1 MNAQIIINSLAMGS
15 IYAVVALGFTLIWN
29 ASGIVNFAQ
38 GEFVMVGAFLGLAAL
53 DAGLPYAVA
62 FAVAAIGGGL
72 VGYVIERTALRPLR
86 GKSFWATVI
95 ATLGIALV
103 LSNGA
108 RIIWGPE
115 PRAMPSP
122 LSLRPVHFLGL
133 DFIPHS
139 LAIIVVV
146 AVLVVLQDA
155 LIRRTPF
162 GRAMRAVSWDGEIAG
177 LVGVNVNRV
186 ISVTFALSA
195 ALAAVAGMLLG
206 PLFFV
211 SPDMGMG
218 VTLKAFAATILGGF
232 GSQRGALVGGMII
245 AFSESLAGLY
255 LSSDYRMAIV
265 FGVVI
270 LVLVIRPK
278 GVWPTAE
285 SA

>member
-1 MNAQIIINSLAMGS
+1 MTDQIVISSLAMGS

-38 GEFVMVGAFLGLAAL
+38 GEFVMIGAFLGLTLL
-53 DAGLPYAVA
+53 DTGLPYAAALVVA
-62 FAVAAIGGGL
+62 LLGGGL
-72 VGYVIERTALRPLR
+72 VGYTVERVALRPLR
-86 GKSFWATVI
+86 GKSFWASVI

-122 LSLRPVHFLGL
+122 LSLRPSDFFGL
-133 DFIPHS
+133 NVVPHAVAVI
-139 LAIIVVV
+139 LIV
-146 AVLVVLQDA
+146 AVLVIVQDA
-155 LIRRTPF
+155 LIRKTPF
-162 GRAMRAVSWDGEIAG
+162 GRAMRAVSWDSEIAG
-177 LVGVNVNRV
+177 VIGVNVNRV
-186 ISVTFALSA
+186 IGVTFALSA
-195 ALAAVAGMLLG
+195 GLAAVAGMLLG
-206 PLFFV
+206 PLFFL
-211 SPDMGMG
+211 SPDMGLA

-232 GSQRGALVGGMII
+232 GSQRGALIGGMII
-245 AFSESLAGLY
+245 AFSESIAGLY

-265 FGVVI
+265 FGIVI
-270 LVLVIRPK
+270 LVLIIRPK